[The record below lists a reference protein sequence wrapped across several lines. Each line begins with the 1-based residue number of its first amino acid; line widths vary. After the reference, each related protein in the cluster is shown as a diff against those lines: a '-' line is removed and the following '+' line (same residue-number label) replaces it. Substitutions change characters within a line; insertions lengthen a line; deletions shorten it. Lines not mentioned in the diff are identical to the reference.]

1 MSSHPVRET
10 VRRQEITRRGFHTA
24 LAASFAAPLLNA
36 QQGDWVNL
44 FDGRSLAGWKPS
56 ESTGSWKVIDGAL
69 AADGPRSH
77 LFYNGPVRGAMF
89 RNFELEVEAMAMP
102 EANSGIYFH
111 TAFQEKG
118 FPQKGFEIQV
128 NNTAKGEGTYRERKK
143 TGSLYG
149 VRNVYKQ
156 FVSDNQWFKLN
167 VAVRGKNVQ
176 VRLNGMLVVDFT
188 ESPAPV
194 LAAGSERGRYIDQ
207 GTFALQCHDAGSKA
221 RYRSVRV
228 RPLPD
233 ETPTPADADAPV
245 VDEAYRDILTL
256 GARNYP
262 MVDYHVHLKNGLTL
276 EQALKRSRRDGI
288 FYGLAVNCGKGF
300 PVQDDASTIQ
310 FFETMKGQPC
320 FVAMQAEGRE
330 WTQMFSRRAAA
341 MFDYVFTDSMT
352 WTDNRGRRMRTWMP
366 NEVGTITDAQEFMD
380 TLVERATGIIDN
392 EPIDIYV
399 NPTFIP
405 DQIVRDY
412 DKLWTEERMKKVLAA
427 LARNGVAMEIN
438 DRYKLPSAAF
448 IKRGKEMGVKF
459 TFGTNNTG
467 PDDLRRC
474 DYGRQMVAECKLTWQ
489 DFWAPGAFGP
499 KAVERKGSAL
509 KP

>member
-1 MSSHPVRET
+1 MSSYSVGKS
-10 VRRQEITRRGFHTA
+10 EITRRGFQSA

-36 QQGDWVNL
+36 QQGDWANL
-44 FDGRSLAGWKPS
+44 FDGRSLKGWRES
-56 ESTGSWKVIDGAL
+56 ENQGSWKVIDGAL
-69 AADGPRSH
+69 AADGPRAH
-77 LFYNGPVRGAMF
+77 LFYTGPVNGASF
-89 RNFELEVEAMAMP
+89 RNFELEAEVMTSP

-111 TAFQEKG
+111 TAFQDKG

-156 FVSDNQWFKLN
+156 FVPDNQWFKLN
-167 VAVRGKNVQ
+167 VLVRGKNVQ

-188 ESPAPV
+188 QAAEPV
-194 LAAGSERGRYIDQ
+194 LAAGSERGRFIDQ
-207 GTFALQCHDAGSKA
+207 GTFALQCHDPGSKA
-221 RYRSVRV
+221 RYRSIRV

-233 ETPTPADADAPV
+233 STPTPADAEAPV
-245 VDEAYRDILTL
+245 VDEAYREILTL

-276 EQALKRSRRDGI
+276 EQALQRSRRDGI
-288 FYGLAVNCGKGF
+288 FYGLAINCGKGF
-300 PVQDDASTIQ
+300 TVEDDASTIK
-310 FFETMKGQPC
+310 FFETMKDQPC

-341 MFDYVFTDSMT
+341 LFDYIFTDSMT
-352 WTDNRGRRMRTWMP
+352 WTDNRGRRMRTWMA

-380 TLVERATGIIDN
+380 TLVQRATGIIDN

-405 DQIVRDY
+405 DQIAKDY
-412 DKLWTEERMKKVLAA
+412 DRLWTEERMRKVLSA
-427 LARNGVAMEIN
+427 LVRNGVAMEIN

-448 IKRGKEMGVKF
+448 IKLGKEMGVKF
-459 TFGTNNTG
+459 TFGTNNAG
-467 PDDLRRC
+467 PGDLRRC
-474 DYGRQMVAECKLTWQ
+474 DYGRQMVAECKLGWQ

-509 KP
+509 KG